1 MTLLF
6 QKLKGLLVSLLVS
19 FLLIF
24 VLKLKIK
31 KYKLLAPIQTIT
43 KSEFKKKVK
52 NGDLIG
58 TLATNN
64 VFSRLHSILLKTPIA
79 HVGIA
84 VVETEGDENGRVFL
98 FESGLPR
105 GAQLRNLDDYMADG
119 ADRLWWSPLNT
130 TPKNRIIIME
140 EIEKLSSAAYSFSF
154 LKGIPFELFGIE
166 DPGISLLEKE
176 HAYSCADMIA
186 KIYYIAGIMEK
197 KAVEKNNF
205 WLPMHYFSKNSEMF
219 HMNKIDHPI
228 NVNYF

>member
-1 MTLLF
+1 MSLLF
-6 QKLKGLLVSLLVS
+6 PRLKNLLLSLVVT
-19 FLLIF
+19 FILLF
-24 VLKLKIK
+24 ALKIKFK
-31 KYKLLAPIQTIT
+31 KYKLIAPSQTIT

-64 VFSRLHSILLKTPIA
+64 IFSRLHSILLKTPIA

-84 VVETEGDENGRVFL
+84 VVETEGDENGQVFL

-119 ADRLWWSPLNT
+119 ADRLWWCPLNT
-130 TPKNRIIIME
+130 KKEKRIRVVE

-154 LKGIPFELFGIE
+154 IKGIPFELFGVE
-166 DPGISLLEKE
+166 APGISIAEKE
-176 HAYSCADMIA
+176 HAFSCADMIA
-186 KIYYIAGIMEK
+186 RIYYKAGIMEK
-197 KAVEKNNF
+197 RAIEKNNF
-205 WLPMHYFSKNSEMF
+205 WLPIHYFLKHSQFGNNEQIG
-219 HMNKIDHPI
+219 NPI